1 MNQLFSVRTLTLVL
15 SLLLVVTTA
24 AICLSLS
31 LTTASEALNDTEAS
45 GDEALATA
53 FESAET
59 NIKILTERYLTELSN
74 NVIRFTANLFDGQVR
89 AFETMMN
96 ILQPLANTA
105 TVPNVEVDMMDF
117 WATFDRLRPLAS
129 LIPEFETAGAFLL
142 TRLDRVYGIV
152 ENPYTIQHDVGFRS
166 YMAVIGRATNSKVSE
181 MFEIDK
187 NMDSVSPY
195 WKCDRSNNC
204 ENNPTAQISSGV
216 PCPASPFGAC
226 PVHAIPTVSGGS
238 ISRLAIPL
246 PRNFRYWGSFAT
258 GGSYVGVGLTA
269 PIYSDVI
276 PKHPLYDQ
284 RVGLFYW
291 AVDLIKVTQFME
303 RMDLPE
309 GSRVFG
315 VVSHGVDMGYL
326 TGASHGG
333 AKLEGSYDPSTAMT
347 TYLPVNC
354 TMSNDTITRNV
365 CVWALNEPGQ
375 FMGLNPN
382 ATYTLR
388 PNVDKAP
395 DEDYFVRASVLSDA
409 YGLRWTMF
417 AVIPRSVVLGKV
429 DATQLQTVRTIEA
442 NKQRISD
449 KKADKQLI
457 MAIVLSV
464 VCLALM
470 LGAAV
475 FTMAITRP
483 MIELQR
489 EMVSVAHMDLEAI
502 DMSRPVSALSE
513 VGSMQTSFLRMCRNL
528 LEYRNYL
535 PASILEMMCREGA
548 DTGSDDTGEEDE
560 LLEKSTT
567 TASYSSHSAHSHST
581 PISQLAQRS
590 SVYSGGN
597 ARPSDSDSRML
608 LKKRRISVVVVNIR
622 RFHVLV
628 DLDPSDAAATHSRLI

>member
-89 AFETMMN
+89 AFDALFN

-117 WATFDRLRPLAS
+117 WATLERLRPLAS
-129 LIPEFETAGAFLL
+129 IMPAAETALTFLL
-142 TRLDRVYGIV
+142 TRLNRIYGVI

-166 YMAVIGRATNSKVSE
+166 YLGLVGRATDNYLAE

-204 ENNPTAQISSGV
+204 ENHNPTAQISSGV

-226 PVHAIPTVSGGS
+226 PVHTIVVQPESVGNLS
-238 ISRLAIPL
+238 LPL
-246 PRNFRYWGSFAT
+246 PRNSRSWGPFVT

-284 RVGLFYW
+284 RVGVLFW
-291 AVDLIKVTQFME
+291 VVDLIKVTQFME

-333 AKLEGSYDPSTAMT
+333 AKRQGSYDPATTMT
-347 TYLPVNC
+347 SYLPVNC
-354 TMSNDTITRNV
+354 TASNDTITRNV
-365 CVWALNEPGQ
+365 CLWALNAPGQ
-375 FMGLNPN
+375 FIGLDPN

-409 YGLRWTMF
+409 YGLHWTIF
-417 AVIPRSVVLGKV
+417 AVVPRSIVLGMV
-429 DATQLQTVRTIEA
+429 DVAQLQTAHKIEA
-442 NKQRISD
+442 NKQRVSD
-449 KKADKQLI
+449 KTADKQLI
-457 MAIVLSV
+457 MAVVLSV
-464 VCLALM
+464 VCLVLM

-475 FTMAITRP
+475 FTMTITRP

-489 EMVSVAHMDLEAI
+489 EMASV
-502 DMSRPVSALSE
+502 
-513 VGSMQTSFLRMCRNL
+513 
-528 LEYRNYL
+528 
-535 PASILEMMCREGA
+535 
-548 DTGSDDTGEEDE
+548 
-560 LLEKSTT
+560 
-567 TASYSSHSAHSHST
+567 
-581 PISQLAQRS
+581 
-590 SVYSGGN
+590 
-597 ARPSDSDSRML
+597 
-608 LKKRRISVVVVNIR
+608 
-622 RFHVLV
+622 
-628 DLDPSDAAATHSRLI
+628 